1 MMIVAKTG
9 GRVIEHGVPVNLVKD
24 IAQITSSNSLVFVHG
39 GGVEVT
45 EIAKKM
51 GKPQQFVVS
60 PKGFRSRYTDKD
72 TVEIYTMVMVGK
84 LNSEIVLHYLA
95 KVSNTLVLY
104 ETKQD
109 ITQSNDLNSRK
120 EVIQSLQ
127 NIFSQVDASLK
138 LVKGKIRE
146 IFLSY
151 SS

>member
-1 MMIVAKTG
+1 MDEIFYEIKE
-9 GRVIEHGVPVNLVKD
+9 IKN
-24 IAQITSSNSLVFVHG
+24 
-39 GGVEVT
+39 EVVLST
-45 EIAKKM
+45 
-51 GKPQQFVVS
+51 
-60 PKGFRSRYTDKD
+60 
-72 TVEIYTMVMVGK
+72 K

-104 ETKQD
+104 ETKQG
-109 ITQSNDLNSRK
+109 ITQSNDSNSRK

>member
-1 MMIVAKTG
+1 MNEIFYEIKE
-9 GRVIEHGVPVNLVKD
+9 IKN
-24 IAQITSSNSLVFVHG
+24 
-39 GGVEVT
+39 EV
-45 EIAKKM
+45 
-51 GKPQQFVVS
+51 
-60 PKGFRSRYTDKD
+60 
-72 TVEIYTMVMVGK
+72 VMSTK

-95 KVSNTLVLY
+95 RVSNTLVLY

-109 ITQSNDLNSRK
+109 ITQSNESNSRN